1 MSYMLGYGTQSMQV
15 LCIHVHSA
23 YMTLWMDT
31 YVNKAIVI
39 NIGVQTCFERTTW
52 LLTPNNHHS
61 WQTQ

>member
-1 MSYMLGYGTQSMQV
+1 MHTCAQ
-15 LCIHVHSA
+15 CA

-61 WQTQ
+61 WQAQ

>member
-15 LCIHVHSA
+15 CIHVHYA
-23 YMTLWMDT
+23 YMTLLMNT

>member
-1 MSYMLGYGTQSMQV
+1 MSYMLRYCTQSMRKYAY
-15 LCIHVHSA
+15 SA
-23 YMTLWMDT
+23 YMTFWMDT